1 MNAMTSVNQ
10 ELPNNIEAEQ
20 QVLGALL
27 NDNSLAYKIT
37 GKLKAEQFY
46 DPVHQRIFAN
56 LIGRINA
63 DKLASMVTLK
73 E

>member
-27 NDNSLAYKIT
+27 NDNSLAY
-37 GKLKAEQFY
+37 
-46 DPVHQRIFAN
+46 
-56 LIGRINA
+56 
-63 DKLASMVTLK
+63 MTLCIK
-73 E
+73 GSSPT